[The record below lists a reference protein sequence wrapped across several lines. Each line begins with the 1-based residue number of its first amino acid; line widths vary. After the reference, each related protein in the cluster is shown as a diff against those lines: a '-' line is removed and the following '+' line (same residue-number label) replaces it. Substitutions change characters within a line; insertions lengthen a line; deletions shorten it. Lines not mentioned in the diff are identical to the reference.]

1 MKKINL
7 KAGEIKGDSSSIS
20 GGGFG
25 AILSAVFVLVLT
37 AGLYGASYYLL
48 KREQGKKRH
57 LETEIVNI
65 KNSLDRNQ
73 EFQKLYA
80 FQERLFDLSEIFN
93 VKIGQAEFL
102 SRLSARTLDRNTVK
116 DLNVNFKEGSRKIV
130 LTEVVPD
137 LSSLAEQIAAYNS
150 LDREGQASLTD
161 MKLQGDAL
169 ESTISF
175 NLKEREKQ
183 IGKTGDASAGK

>member
-1 MKKINL
+1 M

-48 KREQGKKRH
+48 KREQDRKEH
-57 LETEIVNI
+57 LEMEIVNI

-80 FQERLFDLSEIFN
+80 FQERLFNLSEIFN

-102 SRLSARTLDRNTVK
+102 SRLSAKTLDRNTVK
-116 DLNVNFKEGSRKIV
+116 DLNVDFKEGSRKIV

-150 LDREGQASLTD
+150 LDGEGQAFLTD

-175 NLKEREKQ
+175 NFKNKEREARETN
-183 IGKTGDASAGK
+183 GASAGK

>member
-7 KAGEIKGDSSSIS
+7 KAGEIKDDSSAMS
-20 GGGFG
+20 GGSFG
-25 AILSAVFVLVLT
+25 VVLSAIFVLVLT
-37 AGLYGASYYLL
+37 AGLYGTSYYFL
-48 KREQGKKRH
+48 KREESKKQQ
-57 LETEIVNI
+57 LKIEIANI

-93 VKIGQAEFL
+93 AKIGQAEFL
-102 SRLSARTLDRNTVK
+102 SRLSAKTLDRNTVK
-116 DLNVNFKEGSRKIV
+116 DLSIDFKEGSRKIV

-137 LSSLAEQIAAYNS
+137 LSSLAEQIAAYSS
-150 LDREGQASLTD
+150 LDKEGQAFLAD

-175 NLKEREKQ
+175 NFEKGGEGGE
-183 IGKTGDASAGK
+183 IGGGSAEK